1 MKKGKQESVML
12 KALKK
17 QLQGTIYLLTH
28 PRQLKWIIVRE
39 TYYGDRKRSKQ
50 KWVEWQKY
58 DAQMHIAM
66 IQAHKD
72 AISENELNSARIEIF
87 TKMIRQ
93 IGENLEVLDVGCGDG
108 VLTEPVWNMGNNVTS
123 VELPEIAK
131 LTQKCRIPTIVAGD
145 AEQLAFASESFDVV
159 LASEMVE
166 HLWQPQNFLD
176 EACRV
181 LKADGYLIVETPE
194 GKEGL
199 QYDSHRHY
207 FTVERL
213 TRMLSPRFVL
223 CELKRLKATGSAQTP
238 TIILLLHKSLQ

>member
-1 MKKGKQESVML
+1 ML

-17 QLQGTIYLLTH
+17 QVQGITYLLSH
-28 PRQLKWIIVRE
+28 PRQMKWIIIRE

-66 IQAHKD
+66 MQAHSD
-72 AISENELNSARIEIF
+72 VISENELNSARIKIF
-87 TKMIRQ
+87 TDMIRQ
-93 IGENLEVLDVGCGDG
+93 IGKNLDVLDVGCGDG
-108 VLTEPVWNMGNNVTS
+108 VLTEPVWKMGNHVTS
-123 VELPEIAK
+123 MELPEIAK
-131 LTQKCRIPTIVAGD
+131 LTQKCRVPSMVAGD
-145 AEQLAFASESFDVV
+145 AERLAFASESFDVV

-166 HLWQPQNFLD
+166 HLWQPQSFLD
-176 EACRV
+176 EAYRV
-181 LKADGYLIVETPE
+181 LKAGGYLVVETPE

-213 TRMLSPRFVL
+213 TEMLSPRFSLLDV
-223 CELKRLKATGSAQTP
+223 ERLKATGSAQTP
-238 TIILLLHKSLQ
+238 TIILLLHKTATGKN